1 MKRKCKNLWTALGTL
16 ILLSPLG
23 MLAPGTAWGEWG
35 SDELIKMTGFV
46 PKGLQKLSESWKFT
60 LFPDYSIFTSEK
72 GFSAQALAYIFSA
85 VVGVALL
92 IIFINLLGKLL
103 KVE

>member
-1 MKRKCKNLWTALGTL
+1 MKRKHKNLWITLGTM

-23 MLAPGTAWGEWG
+23 MLASGTAWGEW
-35 SDELIKMTGFV
+35 SSYELGKMIGFT
-46 PKGLQKLSESWKFT
+46 PKGLQKLSESWKFA
-60 LFPDYSIFTSEK
+60 LFPDYSIFTAEK
-72 GFSAQALAYIFSA
+72 GFSFQALGYIFSA
-85 VVGVALL
+85 IVGVALL